1 MSKEGQQSR
10 RTFLAALPAVL
21 VAISGGR
28 GWAAGVGESQSAA
41 DAGQKKAHPEPRRG
55 IDASHVTAAKDLGGD
70 RKAIEAFDMV
80 REIPQVVDGIRC
92 TCGCES
98 IDGYYSLLSCFEKD
112 GMARDCAV
120 CQGHARLIHRLH
132 REGKTLA
139 QIRAAVDAGH

>member
-1 MSKEGQQSR
+1 MAKAGQQSR

-21 VAISGGR
+21 VALSSGR
-28 GWAAGVGESQSAA
+28 GWAAGVGSE
-41 DAGQKKAHPEPRRG
+41 QKRAHPEPRRG
-55 IDASHVTAAKDLGGD
+55 IDASHVTAAKDLAGD

-80 REIPQVVDGIRC
+80 REIPQIVDGIRC
-92 TCGCES
+92 SCGCET

-112 GMARDCAV
+112 GMARDCEV

-139 QIRAAVDAGH
+139 QIRAAVDAAGH